1 MTTDSGIPPMRVW
14 TREEMMARIAFF
26 SDLTGSKGGLP
37 DSPLPECER
46 ELINVIGFRP
56 PTDEGGARTSP
67 VGGDSSRAAAIP
79 IDEGFNLGFARA
91 KPGCG
96 PLMHN
101 HDTNETFMPVT
112 GRWRCSWNE
121 GEAEEHVEVGPCDVV
136 SFPPG
141 VARRFMNVS
150 YDEPE
155 KEHVLLFIIAG
166 NQPKAEF
173 TPLAMQRVAE
183 WQSSQDRPS

>member
-1 MTTDSGIPPMRVW
+1 MAGNGIPPIRVW
-14 TREEMMARIAFF
+14 TREEMMGRIAFF
-26 SDLTGSKGGLP
+26 SQLSGSRGGLP

-56 PTDEGGARTSP
+56 PSDEGGATTSP

-79 IDEGFNLGFARA
+79 IDEGFNMGFARA
-91 KPGCG
+91 RPGRG

-101 HDTNETFMPVT
+101 HDTNETFMPIN

-121 GEAEEHVEVGPCDVV
+121 GAAEEHVEVGPCDVV

-141 VARRFMNVS
+141 VARRFMNVTW
-150 YDEPE
+150 DEPDQ
-155 KEHVLLFIIAG
+155 EHLLLFVIAG

-183 WQSSQDRPS
+183 FHAEKSAAE